1 MFFERLYEHL
11 QQIKATGANS
21 FAFGASIID
30 DKLSLTVKTGASNLV
45 APLVLTGKPEEFETD
60 FFNILSNY
68 KAKEESFQAQKAAAA
83 PKAISK
89 STKVPKSNSASTTES
104 ADGDDGDDENNGTS
118 NDEEQDFWGSSS
130 TPDEKTNHETP
141 QSASAETKLPIL
153 PGGL

>member
-68 KAKEESFQAQKAAAA
+68 KAKEESFQVQKAAAA
-83 PKAISK
+83 PKAISQ
-89 STKVPKSNSASTTES
+89 SPKTPKLNSASTTES
-104 ADGDDGDDENNGTS
+104 ADGDDENNGTS
-118 NDEEQDFWGSSS
+118 SDDDQDFWGESS
-130 TPDEKTNHETP
+130 TPDEKTTHET
-141 QSASAETKLPIL
+141 SAETQLPIL

>member
-1 MFFERLYEHL
+1 MFFERLYAHL

-45 APLVLTGKPEEFETD
+45 APLVLTGKPEEFETE

-68 KAKEESFQAQKAAAA
+68 KAKEESFQVQKAAAA

-89 STKVPKSNSASTTES
+89 STKEAKSNSASSSES
-104 ADGDDGDDENNGTS
+104 AEG
-118 NDEEQDFWGSSS
+118 NDEVSETSSDDDQDFWGSSS

-141 QSASAETKLPIL
+141 QPTSAETQLPIL
-153 PGGL
+153 PWGL